1 MHSFAERLLAI
12 RSSVGALCVGIDP
25 SEEVLADWGIPDTA
39 EGARDFGYAIISACE
54 GRVGIV
60 KPQVAFFE
68 RFGSTGYVAL
78 EEVLAA
84 AREANLLIITDA
96 KRGDI
101 GTTMLGYAQAWFGDD
116 SPLRSDALTVS
127 PYLGPTSLS
136 ETIEVARDIQGGLF
150 ILAATSNVEAE
161 EIQKAKTGNQS
172 VAARVLRA
180 AVELSSGDVG
190 VVIGATQDLEKFG
203 VASIREQKTA
213 IPILA
218 PGFGYQGAKISG
230 IKDMFGESAD
240 FVIPSVSRAIYQ
252 AGLGGAVRMIE
263 DLRSQL

>member
-1 MHSFAERLLAI
+1 MPSFGERIQEI
-12 RSSVGALCVGIDP
+12 RGSFGPLCVGIDP

-39 EGARDFGYAIISACE
+39 EGARDFGYAIVSACE

-60 KPQVAFFE
+60 KPQVAFYE
-68 RFGSTGYVAL
+68 RFGSTGYMAL
-78 EEVLAA
+78 EEVLTA
-84 AREANLLIITDA
+84 AREANLLIISDA

-101 GTTMLGYAQAWFGDD
+101 GSTMLGYAQAWFGDD

-136 ETIEVARDIQGGLF
+136 ETIEIARDVQGGIF

-172 VAARVLRA
+172 VAARVVRA
-180 AVELSSGDVG
+180 ALELSSNDVG
-190 VVIGATQDLEKFG
+190 VVIGATQDLDKFG
-203 VASIREQKTA
+203 VGSIRETKTP

-218 PGFGYQGAKISG
+218 PGFGFQGAKLSS
-230 IKDMFGESAD
+230 IKDLFGKSSD
-240 FVIPSVSRAIYQ
+240 YVIPSVSRGIYQ
-252 AGLGGAVRMIE
+252 AGVNGLVRMIE
-263 DLRSQL
+263 DLRSEL

>member
-12 RSSVGALCVGIDP
+12 RSSVGGLCVGIDP

-136 ETIEVARDIQGGLF
+136 ETIEIARDIQGGVF

-240 FVIPSVSRAIYQ
+240 FVIPSVSRAIYE

>member
-136 ETIEVARDIQGGLF
+136 ETIEIARDIQGGVF

>member
-12 RSSVGALCVGIDP
+12 KSSVGALCVGIDP

-136 ETIEVARDIQGGLF
+136 ETIEIARDIQGGVF

-252 AGLGGAVRMIE
+252 AGLEGAVRMIE
-263 DLRSQL
+263 DLRFQL